1 MAKVSVIVPVYKVEQ
16 YLNRCVESILNQT
29 YKDLE
34 LILVDDGSPDKCGE
48 ICDKFVEQDSRVKCI
63 HKKNGGLSSAR
74 NEALDIAV
82 GEYIYFVD
90 SDDWIEPELLEQCV
104 KSINLYGADIVIF
117 DWYDVW
123 GECRYRREYDA
134 NYVNDIISV
143 RQGIYW
149 DNVPSTVW
157 SKFYK
162 AELWKDIRFPI
173 DANFEDLVVMP
184 DIFHHAI
191 EIFYLKSPL
200 YNYLRV
206 NSGSIS
212 NNISSKSDFGI
223 FMGWEKREKI
233 ARINN
238 DKDLMVY
245 ACKRAMKNA
254 ISGYG
259 LSLVDHSLTAEQI
272 KIIVDYCNERRDLI
286 YGIDIGIRYKILLF
300 GVINCKFLCWIY
312 GSTKYLLY
320 RLKRGCR
327 L

>member
-29 YKDLE
+29 YKDFE

-63 HKKNGGLSSAR
+63 HKKNGGVSSAR

-117 DWYDVW
+117 DWYDVLD
-123 GECRYRREYDA
+123 ECRYHRYYDV
-134 NYVNDIISV
+134 NYVKNITSV
-143 RQGIYW
+143 REGIFW
-149 DNVPSTVW
+149 DKIMSMPWN
-157 SKFYK
+157 KFYR
-162 AELWKDIRFPI
+162 AYLWEKIRFPI
-173 DANFEDLVVMP
+173 NANFEDLVVMP
-184 DIFHHAI
+184 DIFNDAK
-191 EIFYLKSPL
+191 ETFYLKLPL
-200 YNYLRV
+200 YNYNKE
-206 NSGSIS
+206 NSTSITK
-212 NNISSKSDFGI
+212 NISSKSDFGI

-272 KIIVDYCNERRDLI
+272 KIMVDYCNERRDLI